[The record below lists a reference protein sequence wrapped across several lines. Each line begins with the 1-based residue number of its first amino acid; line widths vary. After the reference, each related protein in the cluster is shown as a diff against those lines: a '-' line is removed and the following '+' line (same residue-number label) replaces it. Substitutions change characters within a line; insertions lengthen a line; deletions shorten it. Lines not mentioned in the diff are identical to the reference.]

1 MSPYSSPLVGI
12 AQDLPGH
19 EGVPSLTEKN
29 VEVTEHNDHGRGD
42 ALEAERVAALAKLF
56 ETDAPPGLDDIA
68 APMYWPD
75 LSPGEAAQEWDAL
88 RSWVEQ
94 LVVRFAHLDHHVI
107 PRCWFRHNGHVEAL
121 VALRDQERVNYSDTA
136 PGSAG
141 VEWHRALRD
150 IEARLREWTSQ
161 LACGATHEIRA
172 HQVRSLDSEEWDQF
186 VNEDVNRRDSQA
198 VSNTFAE

>member
-1 MSPYSSPLVGI
+1 MPPYSSPLVGI
-12 AQDLPGH
+12 ARDLRRH
-19 EGVPSLTEKN
+19 EGGQSVTERN
-29 VEVTEHNDHGRGD
+29 VEGTAQNDHGRGD

-56 ETDAPPGLDDIA
+56 AADAPPGLDDIA

-75 LSPGEAAQEWDAL
+75 LSPGEADQEWDAL

-94 LVVRFAHLDHHVI
+94 LVVRFVHLDHHVI

-136 PGSAG
+136 PGSAA

-161 LACGATHEIRA
+161 LACGATHEVPA
-172 HQVRSLDSEEWDQF
+172 HQVRSLDSDEWDQF
-186 VNEDVNRRDSQA
+186 VNEDVNSRDSQA
-198 VSNTFAE
+198 VASTLAE